1 MLASKLCRIPITS
14 FVSGIGRPLNKPQLC
29 MRTRT
34 QQLASDSRSGA
45 TRRAQRTRISL
56 EKLTTPAGETGKR
69 KLNIHEHI
77 GFKINDRRTIIL
89 FNSWNFETIQT
100 FQMFWYLSGI
110 TSVIIKKLCTY
121 SCYSL
126 YFCNFSSQLNNKSS
140 VQIHCMNLDTVIE
153 FIFQLSLLGK
163 EWLLAEQH

>member
-56 EKLTTPAGETGKR
+56 EKLTTPAGETGKH
-69 KLNIHEHI
+69 KLNIYM
-77 GFKINDRRTIIL
+77 NIL
-89 FNSWNFETIQT
+89 V
-100 FQMFWYLSGI
+100 L
-110 TSVIIKKLCTY
+110 
-121 SCYSL
+121 
-126 YFCNFSSQLNNKSS
+126 KSK
-140 VQIHCMNLDTVIE
+140 TE
-153 FIFQLSLLGK
+153 
-163 EWLLAEQH
+163 EQ

>member
-56 EKLTTPAGETGKR
+56 EKLTTPAGETGKH
-69 KLNIHEHI
+69 KLNIYMNILVLKSMTEEQEFYSVLEI
-77 GFKINDRRTIIL
+77 FKQYKH
-89 FNSWNFETIQT
+89 SK
-100 FQMFWYLSGI
+100 MF
-110 TSVIIKKLCTY
+110 
-121 SCYSL
+121 
-126 YFCNFSSQLNNKSS
+126 
-140 VQIHCMNLDTVIE
+140 
-153 FIFQLSLLGK
+153 
-163 EWLLAEQH
+163 

>member
-89 FNSWNFETIQT
+89 FNSWNFEIIQT
-100 FQMFWYLSGI
+100 FQNVLISEWY
-110 TSVIIKKLCTY
+110 
-121 SCYSL
+121 
-126 YFCNFSSQLNNKSS
+126 YFCHNKKNY
-140 VQIHCMNLDTVIE
+140 VHTPVIVY
-153 FIFQLSLLGK
+153 IFVIFHHS
-163 EWLLAEQH
+163 

>member
-100 FQMFWYLSGI
+100 FQNVLISEWYYFYHNEKNYVH
-110 TSVIIKKLCTY
+110 TPVIVYI
-121 SCYSL
+121 
-126 YFCNFSSQLNNKSS
+126 F
-140 VQIHCMNLDTVIE
+140 VI
-153 FIFQLSLLGK
+153 FHQVK
-163 EWLLAEQH
+163 